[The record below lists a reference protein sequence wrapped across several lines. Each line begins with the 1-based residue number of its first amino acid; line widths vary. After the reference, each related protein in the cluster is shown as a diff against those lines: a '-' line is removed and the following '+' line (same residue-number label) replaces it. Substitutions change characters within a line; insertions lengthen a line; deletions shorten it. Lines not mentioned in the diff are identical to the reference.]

1 MYTTLTHMGCSAG
14 TVQLCPGSPDMIKKN
29 QMQKDYRNLAL
40 LITASIISQLLV
52 VLIKT
57 DSIWFWFF
65 LISAGILQV
74 AALVLLIFRALR
86 HSGGNLPQN

>member
-1 MYTTLTHMGCSAG
+1 
-14 TVQLCPGSPDMIKKN
+14 MIKKN